1 MLPGSSSQ
9 VELSELEL
17 RACAR
22 RAAAASSYVLAL
34 RTLSGGGAGTL
45 HDVRSA
51 IALLVLAAALFA
63 SGAAAGTPA
72 TRLAISVYPNG
83 TADSSAVERY
93 RLQCGPAGGTV
104 PRPARACRVLAALAH
119 PFARVGGRMCAQVID
134 GPQEAVV
141 TGILRG
147 RRITA
152 HLSLTSSCETQRW
165 SRVSA
170 VVPGFAR

>member
-1 MLPGSSSQ
+1 
-9 VELSELEL
+9 LS
-17 RACAR
+17 RG
-22 RAAAASSYVLAL
+22 V
-34 RTLSGGGAGTL
+34 AGTL
-45 HDVRSA
+45 DDVRSA
-51 IALLVLAAALFA
+51 IALAVLAAVLLA

-83 TADSSAVERY
+83 TADSSAVTRY
-93 RLQCGPAGGTV
+93 RLQCGPAAGTV
-104 PRPARACRVLAALAH
+104 PRPAQACRVLAALAH
-119 PFARVGGRMCAQVID
+119 PFARIAARMCAQVID

-141 TGILRG
+141 TGIVHG

-170 VVPGFAR
+170 VVPGFPG